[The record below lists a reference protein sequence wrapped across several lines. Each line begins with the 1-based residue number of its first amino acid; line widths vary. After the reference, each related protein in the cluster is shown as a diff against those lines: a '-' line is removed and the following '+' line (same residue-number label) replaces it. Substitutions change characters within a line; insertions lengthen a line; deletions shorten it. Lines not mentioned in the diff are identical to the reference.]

1 MFWIKKYV
9 SLVMISCL
17 DVSAD
22 QLVQESWTTAIF
34 GAEVRL
40 IDQCI
45 VPPGCWKFQPLEK
58 CHIYNQINSVG

>member
-1 MFWIKKYV
+1 MVNFNKKCSESKNNV

-22 QLVQESWTTAIF
+22 QLVEESWTTAIF

-45 VPPGCWKFQPLEK
+45 VPPGC
-58 CHIYNQINSVG
+58 